1 MFRKYLSLIV
11 LVVFAAGCGVKA
23 QTYVMTKERVDQEI
37 DGNAGC
43 LSGECASAP
52 APEKKTRKVYV
63 LEVTK
68 ALPESQIKKIEEE
81 IMSSSVTVN
90 EPQQEVAMDQEI
102 VPASAPQKRRA
113 VVIPPIED
121 ELASLDKVEEAPQGP
136 TEDQTYTVLKDDTL
150 QKIAKKFY
158 GSFGKWYRIY
168 EANKEV
174 IKDPNL
180 VKPGTVITIP
190 AVK

>member
-1 MFRKYLSLIV
+1 MFRNFLCVVILA
-11 LVVFAAGCGVKA
+11 VFAAGCGVKA
-23 QTYVMTKERVDQEI
+23 QTYVMTKERVDQEAE
-37 DGNAGC
+37 GNGGC
-43 LSGECASAP
+43 LSGKCEAAP
-52 APEKKTRKVYV
+52 APEKKTRKVYI

-68 ALPESQIKKIEEE
+68 PLPESQVKKIEEE
-81 IMSSSVTVN
+81 IQSSSTSIDVQEEVA
-90 EPQQEVAMDQEI
+90 QEV
-102 VPASAPQKRRA
+102 VPASASQQRRA

-121 ELASLDKVEEAPQGP
+121 ELASLDKVEEVPQGP
-136 TEDQTYTVLKDDTL
+136 TEDQSYTVLKDDTL

-158 GSFGKWYRIY
+158 GSFGKWYMIY

-174 IKDPNL
+174 IKNPNL